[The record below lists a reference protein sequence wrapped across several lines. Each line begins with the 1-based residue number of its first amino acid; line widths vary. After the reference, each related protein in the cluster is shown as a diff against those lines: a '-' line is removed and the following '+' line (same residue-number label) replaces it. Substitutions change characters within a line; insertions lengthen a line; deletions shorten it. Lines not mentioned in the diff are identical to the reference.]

1 MPRPKLALLF
11 FPLLLL
17 LLLLATT
24 SHAHNITRILAKD
37 PEFST
42 FNQYLTR
49 THLAADINRRLTIT
63 VLAVDNAGM
72 SSLLSKGFPLYTIR
86 NVLSLHILVDYFG
99 AKKLHQISKGSTL
112 TSSVFQASGAAPGTS
127 GFVNITNLKGGKVG
141 FGVEDNDGHLNSRF
155 VKSIK
160 EIPYNIS
167 VIQISQVLTS
177 AEAEAPTSG
186 PSELNV
192 TSILSKQGCK
202 SFADLLIATGADTTY
217 QSNTESGLTIFCPTD
232 GVIKGF
238 MPKYKNLTAPK
249 KLSLLLYHGIP
260 VYQSLQMLKQN
271 NGVVNT
277 LATDRAN
284 KYDFTVQT
292 DGEYLTLETTVVTS
306 KVTGTL
312 IDKEPLAV
320 YKLNKVLMP
329 KELYKSTEAASP
341 KSSSDDSDKDADA
354 PESDSDDQTADDN
367 GAVGIN
373 GGTMAV
379 VFLSLCVGYLLV

>member
-1 MPRPKLALLF
+1 MPHSKLALFLPFVSFLLF
-11 FPLLLL
+11 
-17 LLLLATT
+17 LAST
-24 SHAHNITRILAKD
+24 SHAHNITKILAQH

-63 VLAVDNAGM
+63 VLAIDNAAM
-72 SSLLSKGFPLYTIR
+72 SSLLSKGYSTYTIR
-86 NVLSLHILVDYFG
+86 NILSLHILVDYFG

-127 GFVNITNLKGGKVG
+127 GYVNITDLKGGKVG
-141 FGVEDNDGHLNSRF
+141 FGVENNDGHLNARF

-167 VIQISQVLTS
+167 VLQISQVLSS
-177 AEAEAPTSG
+177 AEAEAPTPG

-192 TSILSKQGCK
+192 TTILSKQGCK
-202 SFADLLIATGADTTY
+202 SFADLLIATGADATY
-217 QSNTESGLTIFCPTD
+217 QSNIESGLTVFCPTD

-238 MPKYKNLTAPK
+238 LPRYKNLTAPQK
-249 KLSLLLYHGIP
+249 TSLLLYHGIP

-292 DGEYLTLETTVVTS
+292 DGEDLTLETKVVTS

-312 IDKEPLAV
+312 IDQEPLAV
-320 YKLNKVLMP
+320 YKLNKVLLP
-329 KELYKSTEAASP
+329 SELFKPTEAPSP
-341 KSSSDDSDKDADA
+341 KSANSPGDEADSPQADSS
-354 PESDSDDQTADDN
+354 DQTADGN

-373 GGTMAV
+373 GGRLAMI
-379 VFLSLCVGYLLV
+379 FLSLCMGTLLM

>member
-1 MPRPKLALLF
+1 MPHHHQKFLLLF
-11 FPLLLL
+11 FFFLV
-17 LLLLATT
+17 ATT
-24 SHAHNITRILAKD
+24 SHAHNITKILAKH
-37 PEFST
+37 PELST
-42 FNQYLTR
+42 FNQYLSRTR
-49 THLAADINRRLTIT
+49 LAADINRRLTIT

-72 SSLLSKGFPLYTIR
+72 SSLISKGYSLYTIR
-86 NVLSLHILVDYFG
+86 NILSLHVLVDYFG

-127 GFVNITNLKGGKVG
+127 GFVNITDLKGGKVG
-141 FGVEDNDGHLNSRF
+141 FGVEDNDGHLTSHF

-167 VIQISQVLTS
+167 VIEISQVLSS

-192 TSILSKQGCK
+192 TTILSKQGCK
-202 SFADLLIATGADTTY
+202 SFADLLIATGADATY
-217 QSNTESGLTIFCPTD
+217 QSNTESGLTVFCPTD
-232 GVIKGF
+232 GVVKGF
-238 MPKYKNLTAPK
+238 MPKYKNLTTAK
-249 KLSLLLYHGIP
+249 KVSLLLYHGIP
-260 VYQSLQMLKQN
+260 VYQSIQMLKQN

-292 DGEYLTLETTVVTS
+292 DGEDLTLETTVVTS

-312 IDKEPLAV
+312 IDKEPLAI
-320 YKLNKVLMP
+320 YKLNKVLLP
-329 KELYKSTEAASP
+329 KELYKPTEATSP
-341 KSSSDDSDKDADA
+341 KSSSDDSDDEEADA
-354 PESDSDDQTADDN
+354 PEGDSDDQTADDN

-373 GGTMAV
+373 GGRMAV
-379 VFLSLCVGYLLV
+379 VFLSLCVGFLLM